1 MAEKPR
7 SFSPAQNDPAP
18 DEGPDVHP
26 QQQRLDLGDLDPLEA
41 DGAHQGLGHRADKAP
56 SDREHGRK
64 TRQRFKEIVSG
75 RR

>member
-7 SFSPAQNDPAP
+7 SFSPAPTDTALDQDPGADP
-18 DEGPDVHP
+18 RQLE
-26 QQQRLDLGDLDPLEA
+26 LELDLDPLEA

-56 SDREHGRK
+56 SDREHGKK
-64 TRQRFKEIVSG
+64 TRQRFKDIVSG